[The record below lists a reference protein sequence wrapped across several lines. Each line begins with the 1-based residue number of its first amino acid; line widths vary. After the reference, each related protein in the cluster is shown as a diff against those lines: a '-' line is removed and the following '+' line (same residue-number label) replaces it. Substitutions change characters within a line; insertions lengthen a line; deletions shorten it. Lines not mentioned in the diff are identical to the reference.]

1 MEESSSFLLL
11 RRPLALVWSFER
23 EREWLFVFER
33 GPLERECVSCDER
46 EWGRRTLGRH
56 IDDLQCFFSRFL
68 VGLEQ

>member
-46 EWGRRTLGRH
+46 ECVWGAKDTGTSHR
-56 IDDLQCFFSRFL
+56 
-68 VGLEQ
+68 